1 MKQYFFL
8 IPTLIHIAE
17 LFIANVALDENL
29 CMDLNEY
36 QSVMAAAIYLF
47 YYIFEIGHIVAS

>member
-29 CMDLNEY
+29 CMDLIED
-36 QSVMAAAIYLF
+36 QSVMAAAI
-47 YYIFEIGHIVAS
+47 